1 MAAEITVWSWVEL
14 SIAMM
19 TGAVDSGSA
28 GTVMI
33 GISCALRM
41 VSCGVAQELAVVG
54 DFAVVVEFSGRV
66 VVGLF
71 VWSGGEVL
79 LILGVVVEFVW
90 G

>member
-1 MAAEITVWSWVEL
+1 MAAEIPVWSWVEL

-41 VSCGVAQELAVVG
+41 VSYGVAQELAVVG

-66 VVGLF
+66 VVGVF
-71 VWSGGEVL
+71 VWSGGEVK